1 MRVYFLFALH
11 ICVTKNQSIMK
22 QRFVLSLLFVCSFV
36 ITTRAQI
43 KKGAVWLGGSVGYNQ
58 YKDDPVDTAVH
69 DFKNNTLSISPAV
82 GFAVKDNLVVGIRLT
97 YAHTKTD
104 NNGTYLESKGDN
116 YGGGIFIRQY
126 IPVVNRLYLFGE
138 AAAAYISTKQTDTY
152 NQFYNGNYVK
162 SHTTTKG
169 WNAGVSITPGV
180 AFAVTK
186 KFQLETSLNSLLGVT
201 YSKNKITAERP
212 ATGTNKTIS
221 QFNAGIF
228 TDSKVQ
234 FNIGCRFL
242 INNKG

>member
-1 MRVYFLFALH
+1 
-11 ICVTKNQSIMK
+11 MK

-43 KKGAVWLGGSVGYNQ
+43 HKGAVWLGGSIGYNQ
-58 YKDDPVDTAVH
+58 YKDVPKDTSVH
-69 DFKNNTLSISPAV
+69 DFKINTFNLSPAV
-82 GFAVKDNLVVGIRLT
+82 GIAVKDNLVVGIRLT

-104 NNGTYLESKGDN
+104 NDGTVLDSKGNN

-138 AAAAYISTKQTDTY
+138 AAAAYVSTKQTDTY
-152 NQFYNGNYVK
+152 NQFYNGSYIK
-162 SHTTTKG
+162 SHMTYKG
-169 WNAGVSITPGV
+169 WNGGVSVTPGV
-180 AFAVTK
+180 AFSVTK

-212 ATGTNKTIS
+212 TTGSDKTIS
-221 QFNAGIF
+221 QINAGIF
-228 TDSKVQ
+228 TDGKVQ